1 MLSLL
6 QDLVIG
12 TFTNSREYLP
22 RLEASIKK
30 FYPDIPY
37 ILQFADAPIN
47 RNFED
52 LRQKFIQSGKRYWL
66 FLDHDIQFTSSDT
79 IRLALETMIRKR
91 FALVGVYSTYVLG
104 YQARP
109 EELAEKEVGW
119 MPGYFQ
125 LVDSRRVGHIGADLQ
140 LPFPNQSIDTSY
152 CVSIQAEGYKIG
164 IAPSY
169 VYHQY
174 KPLNLTYHMVIQQ
187 TNDYLMQKWGQFY
200 FDTCQYCGCLIGP
213 DPGAEIWNMSE
224 EELQI
229 RMDNTFNEFLDP
241 KADGQMGELMWVLK
255 SYAEK
260 YDSVTEFGVQ
270 KGASSTAFAAGKP
283 KKFTSYE
290 LYDVMDSSVKALLG
304 RYAGWKYHSGS
315 NSLTTDIE
323 EVDVLFID
331 TDHMYEQ
338 LLAELRRH
346 SGKVKHCILL
356 HDTINCG
363 LVGERG
369 AGPKGLLHAIN
380 EFIAEHDEW
389 FIEKTYMFNHGL
401 TVLRRQV

>member
-22 RLEASIKK
+22 RFEESLSKYCA
-30 FYPDIPY
+30 DIPY

-66 FLDHDIQFTSSDT
+66 FLDHDIQFVSSDT
-79 IRLALETMIRKR
+79 IRIALETMIRRR
-91 FALVGVYSTYVLG
+91 FALVGVYSTYILD
-104 YQARP
+104 YRAKP
-109 EELAEKEVGW
+109 DELVEKEVGW
-119 MPGYFQ
+119 VPGYFQ
-125 LVDSRRVGHIGADLQ
+125 LVDSRRVGDIGSDLQ

-152 CVSIQAEGYKIG
+152 CVSIQSKGYKIG
-164 IAPSY
+164 IAPSW

-174 KPLNLTYHMVIQQ
+174 KPLSLSYHHVITQ
-187 TNDYLMQKWGQFY
+187 TNEYLMNKWGQFY

-213 DPGAEIWNMSE
+213 DPGAEIWSMSE
-224 EELQI
+224 EQLQVC
-229 RMDNTFNEFLDP
+229 MDNTFNEFLDP
-241 KADGQMGELMWVLK
+241 KADGQMGELMYVLK
-255 SYAEK
+255 GYAEK
-260 YDSVTEFGVQ
+260 YDSITEFGVQ
-270 KGASSTAFAAGKP
+270 KGASSTAFASGKP

-290 LYDVMDSSVKALLG
+290 LYDVMDASVKALLG

-315 NSLTTDIE
+315 NSLAIDIE
-323 EVDVLFID
+323 ETDVLFID
-331 TDHMYEQ
+331 TDHMYKQ

-346 SGKVKHCILL
+346 SDKVKHCILL
-356 HDTINCG
+356 HDTLNCG

-380 EFIAEHDEW
+380 EFIVEHNEW
-389 FIEKTYMFNHGL
+389 RIEKTYAHNHGL
-401 TVLRRQV
+401 TVLRRCV